1 MRLELKVFRMKQ
13 KLDQKEMADKLGVS
27 ISTYNL
33 IENGKRRGSQEFW
46 LKLQSEFNLDGN
58 EVWSLQ
64 TNQL

>member
-13 KLDQKEMADKLGVS
+13 KLNQEQMAEKLGVS

-46 LKLQSEFNLDGN
+46 LKLQSEFNLEGG
-58 EVWSLQ
+58 EVWKLQ
-64 TNQL
+64 TNQI